1 MSKASDLSGSTVL
14 VTGAS
19 GFLGRR
25 AVEILVKRGFSVR
38 ALVRKTSRLD
48 PLRLNNV
55 AIVYGDVTDSESLRS
70 AFEGV
75 DYVIHAAA
83 DTSGSLE
90 GGRLTTIQGT
100 RNVLDL
106 CDQYQVKKLI
116 YISSCSV
123 YGVADYA
130 DRQLVDEGA
139 ALERL
144 PEQRGAYSWAKLEAE
159 KLLARFMKDG
169 KTPVVC
175 LRPGTIYGPGGEIYT
190 PMIGFSLRN
199 KIFAVIGREEFILPL
214 VYVDNLVEAIL
225 VAMTQ
230 EQSAGEVYTVVDPQ
244 RIDKKRYIESFIRK
258 LYPSAL
264 VFYLP
269 YSLLAAAVALQE
281 KLFAILKQKPLLTM
295 YRLVSS
301 QKPVFYD
308 ASKIMRQLGW
318 RPVVCF
324 EEAVE
329 RIVSCEQG
337 K

>member
-1 MSKASDLSGSTVL
+1 MSNASDSSGRTVL

-25 AVEILVKRGFSVR
+25 TVEILVKRGFSVR
-38 ALVRKTSRLD
+38 ALVRKTSRID
-48 PLRLNNV
+48 HLRLNNV
-55 AIVYGDVTDSESLRS
+55 AVVYGDVTDSESLRS

-106 CDQYQVKKLI
+106 CDLHQVKKLI
-116 YISSCSV
+116 YISTCSV
-123 YGVADYA
+123 YGIAEYA
-130 DRQLVDEGA
+130 DQQLVDEGA
-139 ALERL
+139 ALEPF

-159 KLLARFMKDG
+159 KLVARFMTDG

-175 LRPGTIYGPGGEIYT
+175 LRPGTIYGPGGENYT
-190 PMIGFSLRN
+190 PMIGFSLRD
-199 KIFAVIGREEFILPL
+199 KIFTVIGSGEFVMPL

-244 RIDKKRYIESFIRK
+244 RIDKKRYMESFIRK
-258 LYPSAL
+258 LHPSAL

-281 KLFAILKQKPLLTM
+281 KVFGILKHKPILTS

-308 ASKIMRQLGW
+308 ASKIMKQLGW
-318 RPVVCF
+318 RPAVCF
-324 EEAVE
+324 EEAVA
-329 RIVSCEQG
+329 RIIAGEPG

>member
-1 MSKASDLSGSTVL
+1 MSIASDLSGSTVL

-25 AVEILVKRGFSVR
+25 TVEILVQRGFSVR

-48 PLRLNNV
+48 PLRLKNV
-55 AIVYGDVTDSESLRS
+55 AFVYGDVTDSESLQS

-75 DYVIHAAA
+75 DFVIHAAA

-90 GGRLTTIQGT
+90 AGRLTTIQGT
-100 RNVLDL
+100 RNVLNL
-106 CDQYQVKKLI
+106 CDLYQVKKLI
-116 YISSCSV
+116 YISSCTV

-130 DRQLVDEGA
+130 DRQMVVEGA
-139 ALERL
+139 ALERF
-144 PEQRGAYSWAKLEAE
+144 PEKRGAYSWAKLEAE
-159 KLLARFMKDG
+159 KLVARFMTDG

-175 LRPGTIYGPGGEIYT
+175 LRPGTIYGPGGQIYT
-190 PMIGFSLRN
+190 PMIGFSLRD
-199 KIFAVIGREEFILPL
+199 KIFAVIDSGEFVMPL

-244 RIDKKRYIESFIRK
+244 RIEKKRYMESFIRK

-269 YSLLAAAVALQE
+269 YNLLSGAVALQE
-281 KLFAILKQKPLLTM
+281 KLFGMLKQRPLLTT
-295 YRLVSS
+295 YRLASS

-308 ASKIMRQLGW
+308 ASKIMKQLGW
-318 RPVVCF
+318 RPAVCF

-329 RIVSCEQG
+329 RIVAGKQG